1 MPRPASGYRTA
12 PLASITG
19 EMRGELLDE
28 TMFERLHSALGV
40 LTPVDYARTLT
51 NAVTR
56 SSAKNG
62 NAARW
67 AIAQAAASIVKTKR
81 ALVAAG

>member
-1 MPRPASGYRTA
+1 MAS
-12 PLASITG
+12 LVSING
-19 EMRGELLDE
+19 GKRGELLDE
-28 TMFERLHSALGV
+28 TMYKRWHSALGF